1 MTEQQYGQTQWPD
14 PNPESQKYTVVPL
27 PPAGDSGAAT
37 TRRRPLPA
45 VVLIILVIG
54 LVATTAMWLTTASDL
69 ASSQRTV
76 VSLQAAADVREAS
89 AADVPNLKQVADK
102 YFTDASMVYGDAESV
117 SITIQDSDI
126 ELAIV
131 ALPPMLTDLGFSSAV
146 IDRMNT
152 TRALDGTLSADGKN
166 CNVTWTYHPDHG
178 LQMVFEADPPG

>member
-1 MTEQQYGQTQWPD
+1 MTEPQYGQTQWPELY
-14 PNPESQKYTVVPL
+14 PESQKYAVVPL
-27 PPAGDSGAAT
+27 ASVGDSGAAT
-37 TRRRPLPA
+37 TRKRSLLT
-45 VVLIILVIG
+45 VVIIMVIG

-76 VSLQAAADVREAS
+76 ASLQAAADVREAS
-89 AADVPNLKQVADK
+89 DADVPNLKQVADK
-102 YFTDASMVYGDAESV
+102 YFTDASMVYGGADSV
-117 SITIQDSDI
+117 SITIQDGDI
-126 ELAIV
+126 ELVIV

-178 LQMVFEADPPG
+178 LQMVFEADPPS